1 MLTEEQRI
9 KDFFNQND
17 IQLLKLIGY
26 SDEKKYNYLMK
37 KIYEETL
44 KCQNCK
50 LYDRG
55 IPIPSEINVIALV
68 QENVSNM
75 NLNELHKEEIILS
88 SNEHLNY
95 LIKEAIQ
102 KVLQPILIYE
112 TFKTQNIKNNFL
124 VKHIV
129 WIYERIQ
136 EFDWDIETKPI
147 LVAYGELELD
157 EIYHLQ
163 VLNLLGVRVLHINSA
178 RDIELNKY
186 SQINETVIRLNHV
199 APIEL
204 FDIRVANAVDVLNEP
219 KLNQSNQKEMVTTW
233 AKQAKTELHEELYS
247 SNGVFRPWQFK
258 DGTTSILPIDAVVED
273 IETYWEQDTR
283 FRPGFKAVDNTVY
296 VPKFITKINGTYT
309 EISKYKKLVDFTKN
323 SKLTLFKV
331 GVSLTHKTY
340 SNEEMYSLAF
350 VINDNEV
357 SYEGIKT
364 HELYHL
370 NKINIDVQ
378 NFIIRKMN
386 DFIKEYKDR
395 VEMKDLLDVIAT
407 VITMEDE
414 YAKLIECFDF
424 PFKIPKLV
432 VYISDRSNFDKR
444 NGLFLN
450 YLNSIGVD
458 ILIYSPTGSVSIE
471 EHMYNRPLSIITLD
485 EMNFDMEYEKLNAIK
500 IKEKVN
506 LFKKIF
512 NL

>member
-1 MLTEEQRI
+1 MTEEQQI
-9 KDFFNQND
+9 KEFFNQND
-17 IQLLKLIGY
+17 VQLLKLIGY

-44 KCQNCK
+44 KYPNCK
-50 LYDRG
+50 IYDRG
-55 IPIPSEINVIALV
+55 IPVPRDMNVIALV

-75 NLNELHKEEIILS
+75 NLTELHKEEIILS
-88 SNEHLNY
+88 PNEHINY

-102 KVLQPILIYE
+102 KVLQPILLYE

-136 EFDWDIETKPI
+136 EFDLNVYNKPI
-147 LVAYGELELD
+147 LVTYGELELD

-163 VLNLLGVRVLHINSA
+163 VLNLLGVRILHINSS

-186 SQINETVIRLNHV
+186 SQITEAIINLNNV

-204 FDIRVANAVDVLNEP
+204 FDVRVANAVDVLNEP
-219 KLNQSNQKEMVTTW
+219 KLQKSNQEDIVTTW

-258 DGTTSILPIDAVVED
+258 DGTTSVLSFDAVVED
-273 IETYWEQDTR
+273 IETYWEQDTK
-283 FRPGFKAVDNTVY
+283 FRPGFKVVENTVY
-296 VPKFITKINGTYT
+296 VPKFMTKINGTYT

-331 GVSLTHKTY
+331 GVSITHKAY

-350 VINDNEV
+350 IVNNDEV
-357 SYEGIKT
+357 NYEEIKA
-364 HELYHL
+364 HELYRL

-378 NFIIRKMN
+378 NFIIRKIN
-386 DFIKEYKDR
+386 DFIKEYKDK
-395 VEMKDLLDVIAT
+395 VEMKELLNVIAT
-407 VITMEDE
+407 IITMEDE

-424 PFKIPKLV
+424 PFKVPKLV
-432 VYISDRSNFDKR
+432 IYLPDRSNFDKR
-444 NGLFLN
+444 NGLFIN
-450 YLNSIGVD
+450 YLNSIGLD
-458 ILIYSPTGSVSIE
+458 ILIYSPTGSASIE
-471 EHMYNRPLSIITLD
+471 EHMYEKPLSIISLD

-500 IKEKVN
+500 IKEKAN
-506 LFKKIF
+506 LLKKIF
-512 NL
+512 KL